1 MNSGRQ
7 RFWVA
12 MVLTLSLHALV
23 LFILWMQPAGH
34 YAAAASAFI
43 PVEFADLETAETTAP
58 TLEQQLLAQ
67 MESRVSNLV
76 ADANATASAELQSTG
91 ARDEARM
98 AEEVEAE
105 LRAMEQAEFQ
115 RLAAEE
121 KDFGLEGVPD
131 DGEAGQINTLTGW
144 DQRYDGRVIVSY
156 DVVNRKHV
164 YLPIP
169 GYQCLEAGK
178 VVVEV
183 EIARDGEVTKAR
195 VVQSAVGNAEACL
208 NAAALNYARR
218 SVFETRTDVD
228 QSGTITY
235 EFVAQ

>member
-1 MNSGRQ
+1 MNLRSQ

-23 LFILWMQPAGH
+23 LFVLWMQSAGR
-34 YAAAASAFI
+34 YAAAANAFI
-43 PVEFADLETAETTAP
+43 PVEFAEWEAAESVAP
-58 TLEQQLLAQ
+58 NLEQQLRAQ

-76 ADANATASAELQSTG
+76 ADANASASSERQSTS
-91 ARDEARM
+91 AQDEARM

-105 LRAMEQAEFQ
+105 LRAMEQAEFE
-115 RLAAEE
+115 RLAADQ

-131 DGEAGQINTLTGW
+131 DGQNGQVNTLSGW
-144 DQRYDGRVIVSY
+144 DQRYEGRVIVSY
-156 DVVNRKHV
+156 DVANRKHV

-183 EIARDGEVTKAR
+183 EIARDGSVTKAR
-195 VVQSAVGNAEACL
+195 VVQSAVGEAEACL
-208 NAAALNYARR
+208 NTAALKYARR
-218 SVFETRTDVD
+218 SVFETRTEVD